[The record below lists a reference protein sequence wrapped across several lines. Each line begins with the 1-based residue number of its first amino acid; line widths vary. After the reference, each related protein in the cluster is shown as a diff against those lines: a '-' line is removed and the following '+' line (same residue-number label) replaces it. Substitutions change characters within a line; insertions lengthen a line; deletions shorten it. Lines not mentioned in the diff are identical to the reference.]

1 MLRLAAHHSF
11 LAICLAVMIEELG
24 IPSPIPTDIL
34 IVTAGAGGGSW
45 ARFALW
51 FVLLSLSS
59 AVGASGLYAA
69 VRRGGR
75 PLVERFGRYIHLGPK
90 ALARGEALLARSG
103 WFGIVVGRAT
113 PGLRL
118 PTVIVCGLLG
128 VPYRRFI
135 SAHVTGTAVYILAFL
150 LLGRA
155 FGPRVLNL
163 LHLPR
168 VSVRLIALLL
178 LAVGLPGLLLWLASH
193 AHIGREDDIPAGR
206 HLAIGAAII
215 AALAGTATFTATW
228 DAGVALADLANE
240 PPPFSAGFRLVR
252 RLLGRPEGAY
262 LLAYALITLAGVVLG
277 ALFLEVALPP
287 LARWL
292 RSLRLQS
299 LVLATIAFA
308 LCFLLRLLAPT
319 PPGPPRHIPTNLVL
333 LLGSAAYAI
342 TTVHARAL
350 ALALLPSAR
359 ERRRG
364 AATAATADAPDAPPP
379 D

>member
-1 MLRLAAHHSF
+1 MLSLIARHGF
-11 LAICLAVMIEELG
+11 ITICLAVMIEELG

-34 IVTAGAGGGSW
+34 IVTAGATGGSW

-51 FVLLSLSS
+51 FVLISLSS

-75 PLVERFGRYIHLGPK
+75 PLVDRFGRYIHLGPK

-118 PTVIVCGLLG
+118 PTVIVCGLLD

-135 SAHVTGTAVYILAFL
+135 SAHIAGTAVYILAFL
-150 LLGRA
+150 ALGRA
-155 FGPRVLNL
+155 FGPRVLEFI
-163 LHLPR
+163 HLPR
-168 VSVRLIALLL
+168 VSAQLIALLL
-178 LAVGLPGLLLWLASH
+178 LAVGLPGLLLWFASH

-206 HLAIGAAII
+206 NLAIGSAIV
-215 AALAGTATFTATW
+215 AALAGTATFAAAW
-228 DAGVALADLANE
+228 AASVALADLADE
-240 PPPFSAGFRLVR
+240 PPPLSAGYRIGR

-262 LLAYALITLAGVVLG
+262 ILAYTALAVTGVVLG
-277 ALFLEVALPP
+277 VLFLEIVLPL

-299 LVLATIAFA
+299 LTLTAITFTFCILVG
-308 LCFLLRLLAPT
+308 LLAP
-319 PPGPPRHIPTNLVL
+319 PQPGPPRHLPINLIL
-333 LLGSAAYAI
+333 LFGSAAYAI

-350 ALALLPSAR
+350 ALALRPTGR
-359 ERRRG
+359 ERPQR
-364 AATAATADAPDAPPP
+364 AATTITPDEPPTP
-379 D
+379 